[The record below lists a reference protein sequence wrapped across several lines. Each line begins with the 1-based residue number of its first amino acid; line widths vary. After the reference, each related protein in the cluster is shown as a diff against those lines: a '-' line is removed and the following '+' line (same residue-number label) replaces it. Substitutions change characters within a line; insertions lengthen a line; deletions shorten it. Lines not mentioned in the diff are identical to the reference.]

1 MSLRKSPI
9 LTPARLDANRRN
21 ALKSTGPRTA
31 AGKAW
36 SRLNGLRSG
45 SRSPTYM
52 KLLRALVDAEP
63 GGTELAARAVLTRE
77 EATHPLFARTVK
89 SFRKIELEICRDL
102 RRGRLELESRRKK
115 AREKRRSNPESPL
128 E

>member
-9 LTPARLDANRRN
+9 LTPARLAANCRN

-45 SRSPTYM
+45 SRSPAYRE
-52 KLLRALVDAEP
+52 LLVALMEAEP
-63 GGTELAARAVLTRE
+63 CGIEQAARTALTPE
-77 EATHPLFARTVK
+77 QAAHPLFARTVD
-89 SFRKIELEICRDL
+89 SIRRVELEICRDFRL
-102 RRGRLELESRRKK
+102 RRLELESRRREAGK
-115 AREKRRSNPESPL
+115 ATGEA
-128 E
+128 

>member
-9 LTPARLDANRRN
+9 LTPARLAANRRN

-45 SRSPTYM
+45 LRSLAYQEF
-52 KLLRALVDAEP
+52 LRALVEAEP
-63 GGTELAARAVLTRE
+63 CGIERVARTALTPEQASRNGGTGCPDRCSWSGWKHSLDEY
-77 EATHPLFARTVK
+77 
-89 SFRKIELEICRDL
+89 
-102 RRGRLELESRRKK
+102 
-115 AREKRRSNPESPL
+115 RRSVTSVAYL

>member
-9 LTPARLDANRRN
+9 LTPARLAANRRN

-45 SRSPTYM
+45 SRSLAYQEF
-52 KLLRALVDAEP
+52 LRALVEAEP
-63 GGTELAARAVLTRE
+63 CGIERVARTALTPEQAA
-77 EATHPLFARTVK
+77 HPLFARTLD
-89 SFRKIELEICRDL
+89 SFRRVEFEICQDF
-102 RRGRLELESRRKK
+102 RRGRLELESRRRKRAQKVTGK
-115 AREKRRSNPESPL
+115 A
-128 E
+128 

>member
-9 LTPARLDANRRN
+9 LTPARLAANRRN

-31 AGKAW
+31 KGKAW
-36 SRLNGLRSG
+36 SRLNRLRTG

-63 GGTELAARAVLTRE
+63 CEIEEAARSVLTPE
-77 EATHPLFARTVK
+77 EVAHPLFARTVE
-89 SFRKIELEICRDL
+89 SFRRIEIEICRDF
-102 RRGRLELESRRKK
+102 RRTRVVLESRRKR
-115 AREKRRSNPESPL
+115 ARKVTVEP
-128 E
+128 

>member
-1 MSLRKSPI
+1 VMSLRKSPI
-9 LTPARLDANRRN
+9 LTPARLLANRRN

-31 AGKAW
+31 RGKAW
-36 SRLNGLRSG
+36 SRLNGLRTG

-63 GGTELAARAVLTRE
+63 GGIEQAARVVLTPQQ
-77 EATHPLFARTVK
+77 AAHPLFARTVE
-89 SFRKIELEICRDL
+89 SFRKIELEICQDF

-115 AREKRRSNPESPL
+115 EARKVTVEP
-128 E
+128 